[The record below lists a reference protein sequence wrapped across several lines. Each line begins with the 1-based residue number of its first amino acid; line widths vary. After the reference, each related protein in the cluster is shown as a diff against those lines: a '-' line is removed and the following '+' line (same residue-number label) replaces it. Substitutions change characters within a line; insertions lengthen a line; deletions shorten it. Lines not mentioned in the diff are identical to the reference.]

1 MRARTPRDP
10 ARARRRRRRARF
22 LITFLSPAI
31 VLYSVFVLWPYAQS
45 FYIALTQ
52 WRGVSANR
60 TFIGLANFEKLVS
73 DPNFWNALGHNGLML
88 IALPAAT
95 IGLALFFAA
104 LFAQGGRT
112 VRGAG
117 FYRVVFFAPQVMSV
131 VAIGL
136 IWSFVFHPTIGL
148 LNGALS
154 AAGLDGLKR
163 TWLGDPDTVLWAIA
177 LVVVWQAVGFY
188 MVLFIAGMQAIPMS
202 LYEAATLDGA
212 SRWQAFWRIT
222 LPLLWGH
229 VRTALVFIS
238 IGALDLFA
246 IVQVMTRGGPNRAS
260 DVVALF
266 MYETAFSFSDFGYAT
281 AIGVALLLMTLTLAV
296 LMLKATQREHI
307 EY

>member
-1 MRARTPRDP
+1 MRQRRH
-10 ARARRRRRRARF
+10 RRRF
-22 LITFLSPAI
+22 LASFLAPAI
-31 VLYSVFVLWPYAQS
+31 VLYGVFVLWPYAQS
-45 FYIALTQ
+45 FYVALTH
-52 WRGVSANR
+52 WRGVSADR
-60 TFIGLANFEKLVS
+60 TFTGLANFEKLLG
-73 DPNFWNALGHNGLML
+73 DANFWNALSHNGIML
-88 IALPAAT
+88 VVLPVAT

-104 LFAQGGRT
+104 LFAQGGRA

-136 IWSFVFHPTIGL
+136 IWSFVYHPTYGL

-154 AAGLDGLKR
+154 VAGLEGLQR
-163 TWLGDPDTVLWAIA
+163 TWLGDPETALWAVA

-188 MVLFIAGMQAIPMS
+188 MVLFIAGMQSIPMS

-222 LPLLWGH
+222 IPLLWGH
-229 VRTALVFIS
+229 VQTALVFIS

-246 IVQVMTRGGPNRAS
+246 IVQVMTRGGPSRS
-260 DVVALF
+260 TDVVALF
-266 MYETAFSFSDFGYAT
+266 MYETAFSFSEFGYAT

-296 LMLKATQREHI
+296 LMLKVTKREHV
-307 EY
+307 EF